1 MFSPVELALAALLV
15 GAARIAKV
23 DAHMANKNDD
33 LHPSVYGIGPDWT
46 FPAGDLFDPLG
57 PGVADQDDWWFRGPA
72 TRALAPQNGSVM
84 ELPAG
89 GSVDIEIA
97 CNYAFSSYGPATS
110 DPNDPLSACPSGA
123 GASLPPAFI
132 LLFRG
137 AQKIDFQWICAGPY
151 HSGNPNASV
160 PDPTFISGCALGI
173 ADKDDIEN
181 VGWDDLAIFSVNH
194 NCVAQRITTFEV
206 HSGTY
211 AILHGRQ
218 MHLLAN
224 NGTANFYMTA
234 FDCAITNVDPTLAAP
249 ILPVVDPV
257 WCAPGNTTCQPAAGA
272 KRPLYAYNTPT
283 NVVWEG
289 NNDRP
294 GYHAEWSFPNDGAQ
308 NDIFDLSGV
317 ASYVPES
324 ASPLVASPDIEL
336 TRFRH
341 FAAPAPP
348 IRHLPMQ
355 RFSPRLRVPPTTFP
369 RPPVLRRPPPP
380 RLLLPQARQAGLA
393 TTGRAGRTGLWA
405 GTQYV
410 NLPRLPPFA
419 STFLHRDLTV
429 DLPLALLQS
438 DTAAALSANP
448 LGRPLG
454 RRAASAASAG
464 PKQHSSL
471 AGAAVGLVGAVVAAM
486 LVIA

>member
-15 GAARIAKV
+15 GAAQIAKV
-23 DAHMANKNDD
+23 DAHMVRLRPARFWP
-33 LHPSVYGIGPDWT
+33 HPSVYGIGPDWT
-46 FPAGDLFDPLG
+46 FPAGELFDPLG

-123 GASLPPAFI
+123 G
-132 LLFRG
+132 
-137 AQKIDFQWICAGPY
+137 PY

-194 NCVAQRITTFEV
+194 NCVAQRITTFEIPARMP
-206 HSGTY
+206 SCTGDKC
-211 AILHGRQ
+211 ICGWFW
-218 MHLLAN
+218 LAN

-317 ASYVPES
+317 ASTGTADAALPATS
-324 ASPLVASPDIEL
+324 AGSTDIPVS
-336 TRFRH
+336 TNP
-341 FAAPAPP
+341 ATTAPAPSP
-348 IRHLPMQ
+348 SAPGSAGWPRHHW
-355 RFSPRLRVPPTTFP
+355 SG
-369 RPPVLRRPPPP
+369 RPHWSLGWN
-380 RLLLPQARQAGLA
+380 A
-393 TTGRAGRTGLWA
+393 
-405 GTQYV
+405 
-410 NLPRLPPFA
+410 
-419 STFLHRDLTV
+419 
-429 DLPLALLQS
+429 S
-438 DTAAALSANP
+438 DTAASLSANP
-448 LGRPLG
+448 LGR
-454 RRAASAASAG
+454 RTAAAASAG

>member
-1 MFSPVELALAALLV
+1 MFSPAELAVAALLV
-15 GAARIAKV
+15 
-23 DAHMANKNDD
+23 ANKNDG

-46 FPAGDLFDPLG
+46 FPAGELFDPIG

-97 CNYAFSSYGPATS
+97 CNYAFSSYGYATS
-110 DPNDPLSACPSGA
+110 DPNSPLSACPTG
-123 GASLPPAFI
+123 
-132 LLFRG
+132 
-137 AQKIDFQWICAGPY
+137 AGPY

-160 PDPTFISGCALGI
+160 PDPTYFSGCALGI

-194 NCVAQRITTFEV
+194 NCVAQRVTTFEIPARMP
-206 HSGTY
+206 SCTGDKC
-211 AILHGRQ
+211 ICGWFW
-218 MHLLAN
+218 LAN

-257 WCAPGNTTCQPAAGA
+257 WCAPGNTTCQPATGA

-317 ASYVPES
+317 ASTNTTASAPAGAALLATPASSTDVPAPTAPATTTPA
-324 ASPLVASPDIEL
+324 ASPSVPSSTGWTHHQWSGRPHWSHDWNASA
-336 TRFRH
+336 T
-341 FAAPAPP
+341 
-348 IRHLPMQ
+348 
-355 RFSPRLRVPPTTFP
+355 PT
-369 RPPVLRRPPPP
+369 
-380 RLLLPQARQAGLA
+380 
-393 TTGRAGRTGLWA
+393 
-405 GTQYV
+405 
-410 NLPRLPPFA
+410 
-419 STFLHRDLTV
+419 ST
-429 DLPLALLQS
+429 S
-438 DTAAALSANP
+438 GN
-448 LGRPLG
+448 PLG
-454 RRAASAASAG
+454 RRAANAASSG
-464 PKQHSSL
+464 PKQLPSL
-471 AGAAVGLVGAVVAAM
+471 AGTAFGLLGAAMVAAT
-486 LVIA
+486 LVVV